1 VPGLGLGAILAGLAG
16 ERQYKNDEQI
26 DNQLRSVLFQVPGPG
41 VEDPSECLD
50 GADLPECFSGVLD
63 LGAID
68 ILRGRDH
75 GMPTYND
82 MRVAYGLPP
91 VESFTDITGE
101 DTEEF
106 PADPEIDA
114 ANPLADPDIL
124 DFVQLFDAGGN
135 VVEPGTDEA
144 EENVVTGIRRT
155 TVAARQ
161 KAIYGDVDSLD
172 AFVGMV
178 SERHVNGSEFGPL
191 QLAIWKA
198 QFEALRDGDRL
209 FYANDAALKSIRRLF
224 GVTYKLSLAEVI
236 EMNTDVEPD
245 VLQADVFKISTTETE
260 ETADTGDEAA
270 PGEPCEPWPH
280 HHREGVCHSQ
290 RQTDRARRTRTGQMS
305 LRACPPVCGC
315 EESGAGMGRPQ
326 MRLKPRARACLPV
339 N

>member
-1 VPGLGLGAILAGLAG
+1 
-16 ERQYKNDEQI
+16 
-26 DNQLRSVLFQVPGPG
+26 
-41 VEDPSECLD
+41 
-50 GADLPECFSGVLD
+50 
-63 LGAID
+63 
-68 ILRGRDH
+68 
-75 GMPTYND
+75 
-82 MRVAYGLPP
+82 
-91 VESFTDITGE
+91 
-101 DTEEF
+101 
-106 PADPEIDA
+106 
-114 ANPLADPDIL
+114 
-124 DFVQLFDAGGN
+124 
-135 VVEPGTDEA
+135 VEPGTDEA